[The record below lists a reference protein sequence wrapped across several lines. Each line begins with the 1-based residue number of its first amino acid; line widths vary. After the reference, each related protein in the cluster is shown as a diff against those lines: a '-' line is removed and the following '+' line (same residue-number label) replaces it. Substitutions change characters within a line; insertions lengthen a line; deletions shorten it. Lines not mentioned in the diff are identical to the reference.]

1 MYVKA
6 VHGLAL
12 GLSGTTLP
20 EYTNEVTASTS
31 THARTKF
38 DHVCQ
43 ANVSVLIRAPTSL
56 VHTQQ
61 VLLRPR
67 REFQSASSLIQ
78 AEHREQRGYVTL
90 PMFRSASSSSVILRI
105 KLGAESALQRSFSSS
120 LNSWNSRQV
129 RWHSSQKEVHPHE
142 STTIAVLTWHCR
154 HSWAVL
160 YALLPSSS
168 SAVAAAAAAW
178 PTLEFE
184 KFLDNM
190 ASCVMSVARR
200 PMSAS
205 RMPRAADATGV
216 VQGRGWLSVPLSSA
230 SAKPA
235 SACTSVS
242 AAPAATPAPASSLS
256 PLGVEL
262 NWQRSMNARAGASAA
277 AF

>member
-90 PMFRSASSSSVILRI
+90 PMFR
-105 KLGAESALQRSFSSS
+105 
-120 LNSWNSRQV
+120 
-129 RWHSSQKEVHPHE
+129 
-142 STTIAVLTWHCR
+142 
-154 HSWAVL
+154 
-160 YALLPSSS
+160 
-168 SAVAAAAAAW
+168 
-178 PTLEFE
+178 
-184 KFLDNM
+184 
-190 ASCVMSVARR
+190 
-200 PMSAS
+200 
-205 RMPRAADATGV
+205 
-216 VQGRGWLSVPLSSA
+216 
-230 SAKPA
+230 
-235 SACTSVS
+235 
-242 AAPAATPAPASSLS
+242 
-256 PLGVEL
+256 
-262 NWQRSMNARAGASAA
+262 
-277 AF
+277 